1 VAAYCDKALAGWK
14 ILSGV
19 VMGFGKII
27 IGLGIL
33 LVFLGIA
40 MTYAPWL
47 VNWFGRLPG
56 DIRVQNKNGIL
67 FFPIV
72 SMLVISIVLS
82 IVINL
87 FKK

>member
-1 VAAYCDKALAGWK
+1 
-14 ILSGV
+14 
-19 VMGFGKII
+19 MGFGKII

-33 LVFLGIA
+33 LIFLGIA

-72 SMLVISIVLS
+72 SMLVINIVLS